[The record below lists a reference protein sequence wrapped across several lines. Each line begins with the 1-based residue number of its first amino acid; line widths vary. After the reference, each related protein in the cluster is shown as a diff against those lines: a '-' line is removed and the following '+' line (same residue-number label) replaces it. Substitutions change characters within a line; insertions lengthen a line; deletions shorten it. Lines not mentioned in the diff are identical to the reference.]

1 MTAHLLRGGGAAL
14 VVDVPG
20 DGLPRVLHWGADLGD
35 VGEADL
41 ATLRA
46 ASVTAI
52 GVNLPDVPSAPTIVP
67 GEADGWFGRPG
78 LSAHRG
84 GRPLYPRWT
93 MTDVAAGDGSLRV
106 AAADAAAA
114 VRLTIAV
121 ELDAA
126 GVVTVRL
133 ALHDDGDPAD
143 PLQVTGL
150 VPYLPVPHAAHEVLD
165 LTGRWGRERSPQRS
179 AWLHGGRVR
188 ESRRGRTGHDATLLL
203 ALGTP
208 GFGFRS
214 GEVWAVHAAW
224 SGDHVHLAERLP
236 DGAGPHAGLLGAGEL
251 LRPGEV
257 AGSYLAPPVHFAW
270 SGHGLDGISAA
281 FHRHLRARP
290 QHPRRP
296 RPVTLNSWEAVYF
309 DHGPERLARLAEAAA
324 SVGVER
330 FVLDDGWFGA
340 RRDDTRGL
348 GDWTVAGAVWPDGL
362 EPLAARVRELG
373 MEFGLWVEPEMV
385 NLDSDLVRAHPDWVL
400 AATDGTDGTDAS
412 DLARLPPPSR
422 HQYALD
428 LTNPDAS
435 AHILGRLDALVA
447 DLGIA
452 YLKWDHNRDLAEAV
466 GTDGRAG
473 VHAQTAA
480 FYALVDELRRRHP
493 GLEIESCSSG
503 GARIDLGVLARTDR
517 VWTSDMT
524 DALERQ
530 VIQRWTGVVVPPELL
545 GAHVSAPESHQT
557 GRQLALAFRCLTAFF
572 GHAGI
577 EWDVSACDGADLD
590 RLRRWVGLHRRHRE
604 LLHSGTVVHG
614 DEHGPGTAGQWLH
627 GVVASDDSRA
637 LYAFVQ
643 LTTSPDAVPG
653 RHRLPGLDPARRY
666 AVEVVD
672 LTGDGLPPAAA
683 GRQVPWIET
692 GRIELSGAI
701 LASVGLPMPA
711 LQPAQGVLLHVT
723 AVG

>member
-1 MTAHLLRGGGAAL
+1 MTVHLLRGGGAAL

-20 DGLPRVLHWGADLGD
+20 DGLPRVLHWGADLGV

-46 ASVTAI
+46 ASVTAVGI
-52 GVNLPDVPSAPTIVP
+52 NLPDAPSAPTIVP
-67 GEADGWFGRPG
+67 GEADGWSGRPG

-93 MTDVAAGDGSLRV
+93 VGDVVVEGGRLRV
-106 AAADAAAA
+106 AAADPAAAI
-114 VRLTIAV
+114 RLVADV
-121 ELDAA
+121 EVDGA
-126 GVVTVRL
+126 GIVTVRL
-133 ALHDDGDPAD
+133 VLHDDGDPAD
-143 PLQVTGL
+143 PVHVAGL
-150 VPYLPVPHAAHEVLD
+150 LPYLPVPHAAHEVLD

-179 AWLHGGRVR
+179 PWLHGGRTR

-257 AGSYLAPPVHFAW
+257 VGSYTAPPVHFAW
-270 SGHGLDGISAA
+270 SDRGLDGVSAA

-309 DHGPERLARLAEAAA
+309 DHGLERLTRLAEAAA

-348 GDWTVAGAVWPDGL
+348 GDWVVSSEVWPDGL
-362 EPLAARVRELG
+362 GPLVARVRELG

-385 NLDSDLVRAHPDWVL
+385 NLDSDLIRAHPDWVL
-400 AATDGTDGTDAS
+400 AAADAS
-412 DLARLPPPSR
+412 DPARLPRLSR
-422 HQYALD
+422 HQHALD
-428 LTNPDAS
+428 LTNPQAW
-435 AHILGRLDALVA
+435 AHVLGRLDALVA
-447 DLGIA
+447 DHDLA

-466 GTDGRAG
+466 GADGRAG
-473 VHAQTAA
+473 VHAQTLA
-480 FYALVDELRRRHP
+480 FYALVDELKRRHP
-493 GLEIESCSSG
+493 GLEVESCSSG

-530 VIQRWTGVVVPPELL
+530 AIQRWTGLLVPPELL

-557 GRQLALAFRCLTAFF
+557 GRTLSPAFRCLTAFF

-577 EWDVSACDGADLD
+577 EWDVSACDETDLA
-590 RLRRWVGLHRRHRE
+590 RLRRWVDLHKRHRE
-604 LLHSGTVVHG
+604 LLHSGVTVRG
-614 DEHGPGTAGQWLH
+614 DEPGPGAEGRWLH
-627 GVVASDDSRA
+627 GVVALDSSAA
-637 LYAFVQ
+637 LFAFVQ

-683 GRQVPWIET
+683 SAQVPWVEAGRVELPGAVFVST
-692 GRIELSGAI
+692 G
-701 LASVGLPMPA
+701 LAMPA
-711 LQPAQGVLLHVT
+711 LQPPQGVLLHVT
-723 AVG
+723 AVD

>member
-1 MTAHLLRGGGAAL
+1 MTVHLLRGGDAAL
-14 VVDVPG
+14 VVDVPE
-20 DGLPRVLHWGADLGD
+20 DRLPRVLHWGADPG
-35 VGEADL
+35 DL
-41 ATLRA
+41 AASDLEALRA
-46 ASVTAI
+46 ASVPAV
-52 GVNLPDVPSAPTIVP
+52 GVNLPELPSAPTIVP

-84 GRPLYPRWT
+84 GRPLFPRWT
-93 MTDVAAGDGSLRV
+93 VTTREAGDGALRV
-106 AAADAAAA
+106 EAVDPVAA
-114 VRLTIAV
+114 VRLAIGL
-121 ELDAA
+121 ELDPA
-126 GVVTVRL
+126 GLVTVRL
-133 ALHDDGDPAD
+133 HLHDDGDPAE
-143 PLQVTGL
+143 PLHVAGL
-150 VPYLPVPHAAHEVLD
+150 LPYLPVPHAANELLD

-179 AWLHGGRVR
+179 PWLHGGRTR

-203 ALGTP
+203 AVGTP

-236 DGAGPHAGLLGAGEL
+236 DGTGPHAGLLGAGEL

-257 AGSYLAPPVHFAW
+257 VGSYSAPPVHFAR
-270 SGHGLDGISAA
+270 SGGGLDGISEA
-281 FHRHLRARP
+281 FHRHVRARP
-290 QHPRRP
+290 RHPRRP
-296 RPVTLNSWEAVYF
+296 RPVTLNAWEAVYF
-309 DHGPERLARLAEAAA
+309 DHGPQRLSRLAAAAA

-348 GDWTVAGAVWPDGL
+348 GDWVVSGEVWPEGL
-362 EPLAARVRELG
+362 GPLIARVRELG

-385 NLDSDLVRAHPDWVL
+385 NLDSDLVRAHPDWLL
-400 AATDGTDGTDAS
+400 AAADAS
-412 DLARLPPPSR
+412 DPARLPPPSR

-428 LTNPDAS
+428 LTNADAS
-435 AHILGRLDALVA
+435 AHVLGRLDALLT
-447 DLGIA
+447 DHDIA

-466 GTDGRAG
+466 GADGRAG
-473 VHAQTAA
+473 VHAQTLA
-480 FYALVDELRRRHP
+480 FYALVDELKRRNP

-530 VIQRWTGVVVPPELL
+530 AIQRWTGLLVPPELL

-557 GRQLALAFRCLTAFF
+557 GRRLSLGFRCLTAFF

-577 EWDVSACDGADLD
+577 EWDVSACDEADLA
-590 RLRRWVGLHRRHRE
+590 RLRRWVDVHKRHRG
-604 LLHSGTVVHG
+604 LLHSGTVVRG
-614 DEHGPGTAGQWLH
+614 DEPGPGADGQWLH
-627 GVVASDDSRA
+627 GVVASDASAA
-637 LYAFVQ
+637 LFAFVQ
-643 LTTSPDAVPG
+643 IATSPDAVPG

-683 GRQVPWIET
+683 AAQVPWVEA
-692 GRIELSGAI
+692 GRVELPGAV
-701 LASVGLPMPA
+701 LGSVGLPMPA
-711 LQPAQGVLLHVT
+711 LQPAQGVLFHVT
-723 AVG
+723 AVD

>member
-1 MTAHLLRGGGAAL
+1 MTVHVLRGGGAAL
-14 VVDVPG
+14 VVDVP
-20 DGLPRVLHWGADLGD
+20 DDRLPRVLHWGADVGD
-35 VGEADL
+35 LAEADL

-46 ASVTAI
+46 TSLPAVGI
-52 GVNLPDVPSAPTIVP
+52 NLQDVPSLPGLLP

-93 MTDVAAGDGSLRV
+93 SATLGAAAGALRVEAVDPVAAI
-106 AAADAAAA
+106 
-114 VRLTIAV
+114 RLEIAL
-121 ELDAA
+121 ELDGA
-126 GVVTVRL
+126 GIATVRL
-133 ALHDDGDPAD
+133 DLRDEGDPAD
-143 PLQVTGL
+143 PMHVGGL
-150 VPYLPVPHAAHEVLD
+150 LPYLPVPHAAQEVLD
-165 LTGRWGRERSPQRS
+165 LTGRWGRERIPQRS
-179 AWLHGGRVR
+179 AWLHGGRTR

-208 GFGFRS
+208 GFGFRT
-214 GEVWAVHAAW
+214 GELWAVHAAW

-236 DGAGPHAGLLGAGEL
+236 DGTGPHAGLLGAGEL

-257 AGSYLAPPVHFAW
+257 VGSYVAPPVHFAW
-270 SGHGLDGISAA
+270 SDRGLDGVSAA
-281 FHRHLRARP
+281 FHTHLRARP
-290 QHPRRP
+290 QHPCRP

-309 DHGPERLARLAEAAA
+309 DHRLERLSRLAEAAA

-340 RRDDTRGL
+340 RRDETRGL
-348 GDWTVAGAVWPDGL
+348 GDWVASGEAWPDGL
-362 EPLAARVRELG
+362 APLVARVRELG

-400 AATDGTDGTDAS
+400 AGADAG
-412 DLARLPPPSR
+412 DTRRLPLPSR
-422 HQYALD
+422 HQYPLD
-428 LTNPDAS
+428 LTNGQAS
-435 AHILGRLDALVA
+435 AHVLERLDALVA
-447 DLGIA
+447 DHDIA

-466 GTDGRAG
+466 GAGGRAG
-473 VHAQTAA
+473 VHAQTLA
-480 FYALVDELRRRHP
+480 FYALVDELKRRHP
-493 GLEIESCSSG
+493 RLEIESCSSG

-524 DALERQ
+524 DAVERQ
-530 VIQRWTGVVVPPELL
+530 AIQRWTGLLVPAELL

-557 GRQLALAFRCLTAFF
+557 GRTLSPAFRCLTAFF

-577 EWDVSACDGADLD
+577 EWDVSACDEADLA
-590 RLRRWVGLHRRHRE
+590 RLRRWVALHKRHRH
-604 LLHSGTVVHG
+604 LLHSGVAVRG
-614 DEHGPGTAGQWLH
+614 EEAGPGAEGRWLY
-627 GVVASDDSRA
+627 GVVAPDASAA

-683 GRQVPWIET
+683 AAQVPWVEA
-692 GRIELSGAI
+692 GRVELPGVVLGA
-701 LASVGLPMPA
+701 VGLTMPA
-711 LQPAQGVLLHVT
+711 LQPAHGVLLHAR
-723 AVG
+723 AVD